1 MNILAFDTGLNKTYL
16 ALSINDE
23 IFSQTIVS
31 DEEKYHSAYL
41 IKKIVELLDA
51 HSLTTRDLDVITTNI
66 GPGSFTGIRV
76 GLTVARVLAQG
87 INADCVGVNSLE
99 LISTQYGLPA
109 ITILDA
115 RKNKAYVG
123 FDEKVDLVD
132 LDNLPE
138 LLNEFE
144 GKIIA
149 DTKMQKYLSDFNI
162 SSVNFEEED
171 LDYGKTLIEIT
182 KNRYAS
188 GAITKW
194 QGLKPLYIQPPPIH
208 EKVAKK
214 LNV

>member
-16 ALSINDE
+16 ALSINGE

-41 IKKIVELLDA
+41 IKKIVELLEN
-51 HSLTTRDLDVITTNI
+51 HNLTIKDLNLIATNV

-87 INADCVGVNSLE
+87 IDADCVGINSLE

-115 RKNKAYVG
+115 RKNQAYVG
-123 FDEKVDLVD
+123 FDEKVDLIALDD
-132 LDNLPE
+132 LE
-138 LLNEFE
+138 SLLKNFN

-149 DTKMQKYLSDFNI
+149 DTKMQKYLSNLDI
-162 SSVNFEEED
+162 SATNFEEED
-171 LDYGKTLIEIT
+171 LDYGKTLIEIALD
-182 KNRYAS
+182 RYNNGQIS
-188 GAITKW
+188 KW
-194 QGLKPLYIQPPPIH
+194 QGLKPL
-208 EKVAKK
+208 
-214 LNV
+214 

>member
-16 ALSINDE
+16 ALSIDGE
-23 IFSQTIVS
+23 IFSQTIIS

-41 IKKIVELLDA
+41 IKKIVELLEN
-51 HSLTTRDLDVITTNI
+51 HNLTTKDLDVIATNI

-87 INADCVGVNSLE
+87 IDADCVGINSLE

-123 FDEKVDLVD
+123 FNEKVELVD
-132 LDNLPE
+132 LDGLENI
-138 LLNEFE
+138 LNEFE

-149 DTKMQKYLSDFNI
+149 DTKMQKYLSDLNI

-171 LDYGKTLIEIT
+171 LDYGKTLIGIALERY
-182 KNRYAS
+182 KN
-188 GAITKW
+188 GQITKW

-208 EKVAKK
+208 EKVAKQ
-214 LNV
+214 LNS